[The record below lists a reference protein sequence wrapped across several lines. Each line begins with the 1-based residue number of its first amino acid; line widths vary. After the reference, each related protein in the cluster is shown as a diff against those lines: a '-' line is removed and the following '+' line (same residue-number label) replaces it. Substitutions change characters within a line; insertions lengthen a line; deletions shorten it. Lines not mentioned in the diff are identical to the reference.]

1 MFKKFFTFIFAAGLA
16 LGLGAADSE
25 KVFVPLKGIV
35 ILTPGFRATDISI
48 TDPGI
53 IAAEPIA
60 NDQIR
65 ITGIAVGKSDL
76 HLTSGAVSKLY
87 TVTVND
93 NVREVF
99 NSLRKDLDSV
109 PEVEISI
116 NGNRVVLKGEVSNI
130 DGWETLRRVLPA
142 YGSSVTDL
150 TVFRPAPEIM
160 LSLKKLFEKAGF
172 KVVQDITDLSPGT
185 LALRNEKN
193 TLILIGTVYCQDD
206 ADTIKQ
212 LISTQNWISAD
223 GKDPSK
229 PIRFINKVSIKPT
242 LLDVGAVFVG
252 VRQADTSAIGA
263 NLLKN
268 GIKIG
273 QNFNFSTIF
282 EGRTNQSYNLGADAS
297 TILNL
302 MAESGCKRFHRSGHL
317 SFMSNESNEYKVLHE
332 GGTLKVRVYGGSGG
346 TGTLTDVPYGFIMRV
361 KGGLIGSDQV
371 KLDIQ
376 IEVSTPALQENND
389 YDLKQT
395 KISTTVVAK
404 LGETVALGGMKDMVE
419 ESSGP
424 SGIPY
429 LRKVPV
435 LNWFCAEK
443 TDSFN
448 DSQVLLLIYPQVA
461 GRTPPLTMP
470 PSAETA
476 NTLEE
481 SGKSN
486 KERSRESDEKKKS
499 FWDRWF

>member
-1 MFKKFFTFIFAAGLA
+1 MFKKFFAFIAVCGLA
-16 LGLGAADSE
+16 LTLGAADSE

-35 ILTPGFRATDISI
+35 ILTPGFRATGVSI
-48 TDPGI
+48 TDTGV

-65 ITGIAVGKSDL
+65 ITGLAVGKSDL
-76 HLTSGAVSKLY
+76 HLTAGTVSKLY

-130 DGWETLRRVLPA
+130 DGWETLQKVLPA
-142 YGSSVTDL
+142 YGAGVTDL

-160 LSLKKLFEKAGF
+160 LSLQKLFEKAGF
-172 KVVQDITDLSPGT
+172 KVVQDVTDLSPGT
-185 LALRNEKN
+185 LSLQNERN
-193 TLILIGTVYCQDD
+193 TLILRGTVYCQDD
-206 ADTIKQ
+206 LNTIAQ
-212 LISTQNWISAD
+212 LISTQNWLSVD

-229 PIRFINKVSIKPT
+229 PVRFINKVVIKPT

-252 VRQADTSAIGA
+252 VKQADTSAIGA
-263 NLLKN
+263 NLLN
-268 GIKIG
+268 GGVKIAQG
-273 QNFNFSTIF
+273 FNFSTIF

-297 TILNL
+297 TILHL
-302 MAESGCKRFHRSGHL
+302 MAESGCKRFHRAGHL

-361 KGGLIGSDQV
+361 KGGLIGSDRV

-395 KISTTVVAK
+395 KVSTTIVAK

-429 LRKVPV
+429 LRKIPV
-435 LNWFCAEK
+435 LNWVCAEK
-443 TDSFN
+443 SDSFN

-461 GRTPPLTMP
+461 GRTPPLKVP

-476 NTLEE
+476 DTL
-481 SGKSN
+481 
-486 KERSRESDEKKKS
+486 RESDKSTGERAREADEKKKS

>member
-1 MFKKFFTFIFAAGLA
+1 MLKRFLTVIALLGFVLCAAA
-16 LGLGAADSE
+16 EESE

-35 ILTPGFRATDISI
+35 VISPGFRPGDISV
-48 TDPGI
+48 TDRGVI
-53 IAAEPIA
+53 SAELIA

-65 ITGIAVGKSDL
+65 ITGLSVGKSDL
-76 HLTSGAVSKLY
+76 HVTAGSVSKLY

-116 NGNRVVLKGEVSNI
+116 NGNRVVLKGEVSSI
-130 DGWETLRRVLPA
+130 DGWETLLKVLPT

-172 KVVQDITDLSPGT
+172 RIVQDTTDLSPGS
-185 LALRNEKN
+185 LSLQSEKN
-193 TLILIGTVYCQDD
+193 TLILQGSVYCEEDMKSIQ
-206 ADTIKQ
+206 Q
-212 LISTQNWISAD
+212 LISTQDWISLD
-223 GKDPSK
+223 GKDKSK
-229 PIRFINKVSIKPT
+229 PVRFLNRVVIKPT

-252 VRQADTSAIGA
+252 VRQAETSAVGA
-263 NLLKN
+263 NLVK
-268 GIKIG
+268 GGVKIAQG
-273 QNFNFSTIF
+273 FNFSTIF
-282 EGRTNQSYNLGADAS
+282 SGGTNQSYNLGADAA

-302 MAESGCKRFHRSGHL
+302 MAESGCKRFHRAGHL

-332 GGTLKVRVYGGSGG
+332 GGTLKVRVYGGAGG
-346 TGTLTDVPYGFIMRV
+346 TGTLNDVPYGFIMRV

-371 KLDIQ
+371 KLDVQ
-376 IEVSTPALQENND
+376 IEISTPALQENND
-389 YDLKQT
+389 YDLKQS
-395 KISTTVVAK
+395 KVFTTIVAK
-404 LGETVALGGMKDMVE
+404 LGETVAIGGMRNMIE

-424 SGIPY
+424 SGIPF
-429 LRKVPV
+429 LRKVPG
-435 LNWFCAEK
+435 LNWVCAEN
-443 TDSFN
+443 TEAFN
-448 DSQVLLLIYPQVA
+448 DDQVLLLIYPQVA
-461 GRTPPLTMP
+461 GRTPPLKMP

-481 SGKSN
+481 SGKTN
-486 KERSRESDEKKKS
+486 KQRTEEANEKKG

>member
-1 MFKKFFTFIFAAGLA
+1 MLAAVAAVLA
-16 LGLGAADSE
+16 AGAADSE

-35 ILTPGFRATDISI
+35 ILTPGFRAAEISI
-48 TDPGI
+48 TDQSI
-53 IAAEPIA
+53 IAAEQIA

-65 ITGIAVGKSDL
+65 VTGLAVGKSDL
-76 HLTSGAVSKLY
+76 HLTAGSVSKLY

-93 NVREVF
+93 NVRETF
-99 NSLRKDLDSV
+99 NALRKDLDSV

-130 DGWETLRRVLPA
+130 DGWETLQKVLPA
-142 YGSSVTDL
+142 YGAGVTNL
-150 TVFRPAPEIM
+150 TIFRPAPEIM

-172 KVVQDITDLSPGT
+172 KVVQDVTDLSPG
-185 LALRNEKN
+185 ALSLQSEKN
-193 TLILIGTVYCQDD
+193 TLILSGTVYCQDD
-206 ADTIKQ
+206 LNTIQQ
-212 LISTQNWISAD
+212 LVATQNWLSVD
-223 GKDPSK
+223 GKDAGK
-229 PIRFINKVSIKPT
+229 PVRFINKVVIKPT

-252 VRQADTSAIGA
+252 VRQADASAVGA

-268 GIKIG
+268 GIKVAQG
-273 QNFNFSTIF
+273 FNFSTIF
-282 EGRTNQSYNLGADAS
+282 SGRTNQSYNLGADAS
-297 TILNL
+297 TVLNL
-302 MAESGCKRFHRSGHL
+302 MAESGCKRFHRAGHL
-317 SFMSNESNEYKVLHE
+317 SFMSNENNEYKVLHE
-332 GGTLKVRVYGGSGG
+332 GGTLKVRVFGGAGG
-346 TGTLTDVPYGFIMRV
+346 TGTLNDVPYGFIMRV
-361 KGGLIGSDQV
+361 KGGLIGNDQV

-395 KISTTVVAK
+395 KVSTTIVAK

-424 SGIPY
+424 SGIPF
-429 LRKVPV
+429 LRKIPV
-435 LNWFCAEK
+435 LNWVCAEK

-461 GRTPPLTMP
+461 GRTPPLQVP

-486 KERSRESDEKKKS
+486 RQRAREADEKKKS

>member
-1 MFKKFFTFIFAAGLA
+1 MLKKAFFLCALLGACLGLA
-16 LGLGAADSE
+16 AAESE
-25 KVFVPLKGIV
+25 PVSVPLKGILV
-35 ILTPGFRATDISI
+35 LEPGFRATDISV
-48 TDPGI
+48 TDRGV

-65 ITGIAVGKSDL
+65 VTGLAVGKSDL
-76 HLTSGAVSKLY
+76 HLTAGTVSKLY
-87 TVTVND
+87 TVTVID

-99 NSLRKDLDSV
+99 NTLRKDLDSV

-116 NGNRVVLKGEVSNI
+116 NGNKVILKGEVSSV
-130 DGWETLRRVLPA
+130 DGWETLLKVVPA
-142 YGSSVTDL
+142 YGSQVTNL

-160 LSLKKLFEKAGF
+160 LSLRKLFEKAGF
-172 KVVQDITDLSPGT
+172 KVVQDITDLSPG
-185 LALRNEKN
+185 ALSLQNEKN
-193 TLILIGTVYCQDD
+193 TLILRGSVYCQDD
-206 ADTIKQ
+206 MTTIQQ
-212 LISTQNWISAD
+212 LISTQNWISLD

-229 PIRFINKVSIKPT
+229 PVRFINQVVIKPT
-242 LLDVGAVFVG
+242 LLDVGVVFVG
-252 VRQADTSAIGA
+252 VRKADTSAVGA
-263 NLLKN
+263 NILKS
-268 GIKIG
+268 GIKVG

-282 EGRTNQSYNLGADAS
+282 SGGTNQSYNLGADAS

-317 SFMSNESNEYKVLHE
+317 SFMSNSSNEFKTLHE

-346 TGTLTDVPYGFIMRV
+346 TGTLNDVPYGFIMRV

-371 KLDIQ
+371 KLDLQ

-389 YDLKQT
+389 YDLKQS
-395 KISTTVVAK
+395 KVSTTIVAK

-435 LNWFCAEK
+435 LKWFCAE
-443 TDSFN
+443 TTESLN
-448 DSQVLLLIYPQVA
+448 DSQVLMLVYPQVA
-461 GRTPPLTMP
+461 GRTPPLKMP
-470 PSAETA
+470 PSSETA
-476 NTLEE
+476 DTLSE
-481 SGKSN
+481 SGKTN
-486 KERSRESDEKKKS
+486 QERTEEADKKKG

>member
-1 MFKKFFTFIFAAGLA
+1 MFRKFFAFIAVVGLA

-25 KVFVPLKGIV
+25 NVAVPLKGIV
-35 ILTPGFRATDISI
+35 ILTPGFRVTDLRI
-48 TDPGI
+48 TDPGV

-65 ITGIAVGKSDL
+65 VTGLAVGKSDL
-76 HLTSGAVSKLY
+76 HLVGGTVSRLY

-93 NVREVF
+93 NVRDVF

-116 NGNRVVLKGEVSNI
+116 NGNRVVLKGEISNV
-130 DGWETLRRVLPA
+130 DGWETLQRVLTA
-142 YGSSVTDL
+142 YRTGVTDL

-172 KVVQDITDLSPGT
+172 RLVQDVTDLTPGT
-185 LALRNEKN
+185 LSLQNEKN
-193 TLILIGTVYCQDD
+193 TLILMGTVFCQDD
-206 ADTIKQ
+206 LDTINQ
-212 LISTQNWISAD
+212 LISTQNWISLD

-229 PIRFINKVSIKPT
+229 PVRFINKVVTKPT

-252 VRQADTSAIGA
+252 VKQAETSAIGA
-263 NLLKN
+263 NLLKS

-273 QNFNFSTIF
+273 QGFNFSTIF
-282 EGRTNQSYNLGADAS
+282 EGRTNQSYNLGADAA
-297 TILNL
+297 TILSL

-317 SFMSNESNEYKVLHE
+317 SFMSNESKEFKELHE

-361 KGGLIGSDQV
+361 KGGLIGSDRV

-419 ESSGP
+419 ESAGP

-429 LRKVPV
+429 LRKIPV
-435 LNWFCAEK
+435 LNWICAEK
-443 TDSFN
+443 SDSFN

-461 GRTPPLTMP
+461 GRTPPLKMP

-486 KERSRESDEKKKS
+486 KDRMRESEEKKKS

>member
-1 MFKKFFTFIFAAGLA
+1 MFRKFFVLIAAAGLT
-16 LGLGAADSE
+16 LGLRAADSE
-25 KVFVPLKGIV
+25 NIHVPLKGIV
-35 ILTPGFRATDISI
+35 ILTPGFRTTDLSI
-48 TDPGI
+48 TDPRI
-53 IAAEPIA
+53 IAAEPIG

-65 ITGIAVGKSDL
+65 VTGLAVGKSDL
-76 HLTSGAVSKLY
+76 HLTAGTVSKLY

-93 NVREVF
+93 NVRDVF
-99 NSLRKDLDSV
+99 NALRRDLDSV

-150 TVFRPAPEIM
+150 TVFRPAPEIV

-172 KVVQDITDLSPGT
+172 KVAQDVTDLSPGT
-185 LALRNEKN
+185 LSLQSEKN
-193 TLILIGTVYCQDD
+193 TLILTGTVYCQDD
-206 ADTIKQ
+206 LDTIRQ
-212 LISTQNWISAD
+212 LISTQNWLSTD

-229 PIRFINKVSIKPT
+229 PVRFISKVVTKPT

-252 VRQADTSAIGA
+252 VKQSETSAIGA

-273 QNFNFSTIF
+273 QGFNFSTIF
-282 EGRTNQSYNLGADAS
+282 EGRTNQSYNLGADAG

-317 SFMSNESNEYKVLHE
+317 SFMSNENNEFKVLHE

-346 TGTLTDVPYGFIMRV
+346 TGTLNDVPYGFIMRV
-361 KGGLIGSDQV
+361 RGGLIGSDRV

-395 KISTTVVAK
+395 KISTTVVAR

-429 LRKVPV
+429 LRKIPV
-435 LNWFCAEK
+435 LNWVCAEK
-443 TDSFN
+443 SDSFN

-461 GRTPPLTMP
+461 GRTPPLKMP

-476 NTLEE
+476 DTLGE

-486 KERSRESDEKKKS
+486 RERSREAEEKKKS

>member
-1 MFKKFFTFIFAAGLA
+1 MIRKLFSIASLLFLA
-16 LGLGAADSE
+16 LALAAADSE
-25 KVFVPLKGIV
+25 KVSVPLKGIL
-35 ILTPGFRATDISI
+35 ILTPGFRAGDINI
-48 TDPGI
+48 TDRAVI
-53 IAAEPIA
+53 SAEPIA

-65 ITGIAVGKSDL
+65 VTGLAVGKSDL
-76 HLTSGAVSKLY
+76 HLTSGTVSKIY

-99 NSLRKDLDSV
+99 NSLRRDLDGV

-116 NGNRVVLKGEVSNI
+116 NGNKVVLKGEVSNI
-130 DGWETLRRVLPA
+130 DGWETLQKVLPGYA
-142 YGSSVTDL
+142 AAVTDL

-160 LSLKKLFEKAGF
+160 LSLKHLFEKSGF
-172 KVVQDITDLSPGT
+172 KVVQDVTDLSPGC
-185 LALRNEKN
+185 LSLQHERN
-193 TLILIGTVYCQDD
+193 TLILRGTVYCQEDL
-206 ADTIKQ
+206 DTIGQ
-212 LISTQNWISAD
+212 LIETQDWISLD
-223 GKDPSK
+223 GKDKTK
-229 PIRFINKVSIKPT
+229 PVRFINKVSIKPT

-252 VRQADTSAIGA
+252 IRKADTSSVGA
-263 NLLKN
+263 NLLQG

-273 QNFNFSTIF
+273 QGFDFSTIF
-282 EGRTNQSYNLGADAS
+282 SGRTNQSYNLSADAN

-302 MAESGCKRFHRSGHL
+302 MAESGCKRFHRAGHL

-332 GGTLKVRVYGGSGG
+332 GGTLKVRVFGGSGG
-346 TGTLTDVPYGFIMRV
+346 TGTLNDVPYGFIMRV
-361 KGGLIGSDQV
+361 KGGLIGNEQV

-376 IEVSTPALQENND
+376 IEISTPALQENND

-395 KISTTVVAK
+395 KVSTTVVAK
-404 LGETVALGGMKDMVE
+404 LGETVALGGMRDMIE

-424 SGIPY
+424 SGIPF
-429 LRKVPV
+429 LRKIPV
-435 LNWFCAEK
+435 LSWVCSENTE
-443 TDSFN
+443 SFN

-461 GRTPPLTMP
+461 GRTPPLQLP

-486 KERSRESDEKKKS
+486 KQRTQESDAKKS

>member
-1 MFKKFFTFIFAAGLA
+1 MFKRFIAIAAL
-16 LGLGAADSE
+16 LTLVLGAMAAESE
-25 KVFVPLKGIV
+25 NVVVPLKGIL

-48 TDPGI
+48 TDKNVI
-53 IAAEPIA
+53 SAEMFA

-65 ITGIAVGKSDL
+65 VTGLAVGKSDL
-76 HLTSGAVSKLY
+76 HVTAGTVAKLY
-87 TVTVND
+87 TVTVTD

-99 NSLRKDLDSV
+99 NSLRRDLDSV

-116 NGNRVVLKGEVSNI
+116 NGNKVVLKGEVSSI
-130 DGWETLRRVLPA
+130 GGWETLLKVLPA
-142 YGSSVTDL
+142 YGANVVNL

-172 KVVQDITDLSPGT
+172 KVVQDITDFSPGT
-185 LALRNEKN
+185 LSLQNERD
-193 TLILIGTVYCQDD
+193 TLILRGSVYCDED
-206 ADTIKQ
+206 LTTISQ
-212 LISTQNWISAD
+212 LISTQDWLSID
-223 GKDPSK
+223 GKDKSK
-229 PIRFINKVSIKPT
+229 PVKFINKVVIKPT

-252 VRQADTSAIGA
+252 VKQADTSAIGA

-268 GIKIG
+268 GINIAQG
-273 QNFNFSTIF
+273 FNFSTIF
-282 EGRTNQSYNLGADAS
+282 EGATNQSYNLGADLS

-302 MAESGCKRFHRSGHL
+302 MAESGCKRFHRAGHL
-317 SFMSNESNEYKVLHE
+317 SFMSNDSKEYKVLHE
-332 GGTLKVRVYGGSGG
+332 GGTLKVRVYGGAGG
-346 TGTLTDVPYGFIMRV
+346 TGTLNDVPYGFIMRV
-361 KGGLIGSDQV
+361 RGGLVGNDQV

-395 KISTTVVAK
+395 KVSTTIVAK
-404 LGETVALGGMKDMVE
+404 LGETVALGGMKDMIE

-424 SGIPY
+424 SGIPF

-435 LNWFCAEK
+435 LNWICSES

-448 DSQVLLLIYPQVA
+448 DNQVLLLVYPQVA
-461 GRTPPLTMP
+461 GRTPPLKMP
-470 PSAETA
+470 PTAETA

-486 KERSRESDEKKKS
+486 KQRTEEAGEKKS
-499 FWDRWF
+499 FWERWF

>member
-1 MFKKFFTFIFAAGLA
+1 MLKKLFVLTAAVVAA
-16 LGLGAADSE
+16 LVVGAADSE

-53 IAAEPIA
+53 IAAEHIA

-65 ITGIAVGKSDL
+65 VTGLAVGKSDL
-76 HLTSGAVSKLY
+76 HLTSGSVSKLY

-93 NVREVF
+93 NVRETF

-116 NGNRVVLKGEVSNI
+116 NGNRVVLKGEISNI
-130 DGWETLRRVLPA
+130 DGWETLQKVLPA
-142 YGSSVTDL
+142 YGAGVTNL
-150 TVFRPAPEIM
+150 TIFRPAPEIM

-172 KVVQDITDLSPGT
+172 KVVQDVTDLSPGV
-185 LALRNEKN
+185 LSLQIEKN
-193 TLILIGTVYCQDD
+193 TLILSGTVYCQDD
-206 ADTIKQ
+206 VNTIRQ
-212 LISTQNWISAD
+212 LVSTQNWLSVD
-223 GKDPSK
+223 GKDAGK
-229 PIRFINKVSIKPT
+229 PVRFINKVVIKPT

-252 VRQADTSAIGA
+252 VKQADTSAIGA
-263 NLLKN
+263 NLVK
-268 GIKIG
+268 GGVKVA
-273 QNFNFSTIF
+273 QNFNFSTLF
-282 EGRTNQSYNLGADAS
+282 NGSTNQSYNLGADAS

-302 MAESGCKRFHRSGHL
+302 MAESGCKRFHRAGHL
-317 SFMSNESNEYKVLHE
+317 SFMSNENNEFKVLHE

-346 TGTLTDVPYGFIMRV
+346 TGTLNDVPYGFIMRV
-361 KGGLIGSDQV
+361 RGGLIGNDQV

-376 IEVSTPALQENND
+376 IEISTPALQENND

-424 SGIPY
+424 SGIPF
-429 LRKVPV
+429 LRKIPV
-435 LNWFCAEK
+435 LNWVCAEK

-461 GRTPPLTMP
+461 GRTPPLKMP

-486 KERSRESDEKKKS
+486 KQRTQEADEKKS